1 MIVFPK
7 AKKKTSFSNKVNL
20 SFWYLSILFCFF
32 CCFAETNCKADQ
44 FQNLKDGVDILSKLW
59 SSIKLPI
66 VLWNLKKKVAFN
78 TNVDDYFLLLKILF
92 FFIVIIPTLMTCF
105 WKVKEKTDKKKQSSS
120 FILILTFFWK
130 RFKARHLY
138 KTRQK
143 GLMNYFQNLSIV
155 FSKVDNIFGY
165 VT

>member
-20 SFWYLSILFCFF
+20 SFWYLSNLFCFF

-66 VLWNLKKKVAFN
+66 VLWNLKKKIGFN

-92 FFIVIIPTLMTCF
+92 FHSNYTYPYDLFL
-105 WKVKEKTDKKKQSSS
+105 KGQRKN
-120 FILILTFFWK
+120 
-130 RFKARHLY
+130 
-138 KTRQK
+138 RQK
-143 GLMNYFQNLSIV
+143 KNKVHHSFW
-155 FSKVDNIFGY
+155 FSPFSGNALRQGICIKPGKRG
-165 VT
+165 

>member
-20 SFWYLSILFCFF
+20 SFWYLSNLFCFF

-44 FQNLKDGVDILSKLW
+44 FQNLKEGVDILSKLW

-92 FFIVIIPTLMTCF
+92 FHNNYTYPYDLFL
-105 WKVKEKTDKKKQSSS
+105 KGQRKNRQKKQSSS

-130 RFKARHLY
+130 RFKARDLY

-143 GLMNYFQNLSIV
+143 GLMNYFQSLSIV

>member
-20 SFWYLSILFCFF
+20 SFWYLSNLFWFF

-44 FQNLKDGVDILSKLW
+44 FQNLKEGVDILSKLW

-66 VLWNLKKKVAFN
+66 VLWNLRKKVAFN
-78 TNVDDYFLLLKILF
+78 TNVDDYFLLLKNF
-92 FFIVIIPTLMTCF
+92 FFTVIIPTLMTCF
-105 WKVKEKTDKKKQSSS
+105 WKVKEKTDKKNRVHHS
-120 FILILTFFWK
+120 FWFSLFSGNS
-130 RFKARHLY
+130 FKARQLY

-143 GLMNYFQNLSIV
+143 GLMNYFESLS
-155 FSKVDNIFGY
+155 NIL
-165 VT
+165 

>member
-7 AKKKTSFSNKVNL
+7 AKKKTSLSNKVNL
-20 SFWYLSILFCFF
+20 SFWYLSNLFCFF

-44 FQNLKDGVDILSKLW
+44 FQNLKEGVDILSKLW

-92 FFIVIIPTLMTCF
+92 FIVIIPTLMTCF
-105 WKVKEKTDKKKQSSS
+105 WKVKEKTDKKNKVHHS
-120 FILILTFFWK
+120 FWFSPFSGNALRQAICIKPGK
-130 RFKARHLY
+130 R
-138 KTRQK
+138 
-143 GLMNYFQNLSIV
+143 G
-155 FSKVDNIFGY
+155 
-165 VT
+165 